1 MPSSGIAIGLDLKKH
16 GSDFK
21 CIPDIG
27 DYPAYSNCSNLLG
40 ILYSLNSFKY
50 VATTLNQAPQMAL
63 VVKNSPI
70 STGNIRDLDSIPG
83 SGRFPGEGNGNPL
96 QNSCLGNPMDRV
108 AWQAMLRRI
117 AKNPT

>member
-27 DYPAYSNCSNLLG
+27 DYPAYSNCNNLLG
-40 ILYSLNSFKY
+40 TLYSLNSFKY

-70 STGNIRDLDSIPG
+70 STGNIRDWSQSLGQEDSLEKGMETHSRILAWGIPWT
-83 SGRFPGEGNGNPL
+83 E
-96 QNSCLGNPMDRV
+96 
-108 AWQAMLRRI
+108 
-117 AKNPT
+117 